1 VSCSLKLD
9 LSSKFDFLLRIWYYR
24 GNERFSGGIEKK
36 SGKSA
41 SMPKSFPRASAALLE
56 RFKEEHLALF
66 KRGDLWSL
74 DIHRKKL
81 IDWLPRNG
89 GVL

>member
-1 VSCSLKLD
+1 MKDSREEL
-9 LSSKFDFLLRIWYYR
+9 
-24 GNERFSGGIEKK
+24 KK
-36 SGKSA
+36 SQEKVPLLAFLQSYNDN
-41 SMPKSFPRASAALLE
+41 MPKSFPRASAALLE

-66 KRGDLWSL
+66 KQGDLWSL